1 MESSSHE
8 RRLAVWSSFEFDLR
22 TLQLRRRGLRL
33 RLEHKPA
40 RVLARLLEQ
49 PGQIVERDDLVK
61 LLWPGETCGDF
72 DLRLNKALHKV
83 RCTLGDDPANPR
95 FVQTLSRRG
104 YRFIADVQIVNG
116 NNGSSAGAAN
126 IESKPAIVSEPYEGA
141 TGAESLRTT
150 SEKPLNIAVRS
161 SSDQPAGE
169 LVAAQGLRS
178 GFGARWLR
186 WGGAAGLVF
195 IACVI
200 SFEVFHRAHPSV
212 PPVQSIAILSF
223 TNLSGNPADQWF
235 SVALGDW
242 LASDLTAGANLR
254 AIPRDYIAR
263 FQAEQGLQNTD
274 RISPQM
280 LAKMSH
286 DLGADLVLS
295 GSYASSGTDAQSQM
309 RLDVQVRDSRSG
321 RLLSSV
327 NAAGSRAEIFDL
339 VTSAGAQLRIKLRL
353 GPIDA
358 STLSA
363 MRSILPANPD
373 AARFYA
379 EGTDEIE
386 RFDPVDAQVLLQRSV
401 ALEPEHA
408 LSHAALSTAY
418 TMLGFSAQAKI
429 EATKALDRADTLPTE
444 QRLLVE
450 GQFYETTYQWQ
461 RAIDVYSRLFQ
472 LFPGSAENGIRLA
485 RAQSL
490 GGKPLQALDT
500 IAQLRQS
507 QFASDDEARIDL
519 AEADA
524 AEGISDFRRERDAA
538 SHAAERARQSSAT
551 QLLARAEEEEGKALR
566 ALGDYPGALAQW
578 KDAET
583 RYVDIGDR
591 SAVARLLLDQGRLH
605 WQQGAPE
612 AADASYSKSASISKE
627 IGDEASLGRA
637 LAALAQ
643 VRMYY
648 VGWAEGNRLCKQ
660 ALAIFRAIGNKQEEA
675 YTLSIMADIAFSNH
689 KQAIKLYQQSLDLS
703 REVNDRSRIAGR
715 LQDLGIE
722 ATVEGDLASAENYL
736 QQSLA
741 IYHEIGERNREALE
755 MNLLSIVRTW
765 QGRLDD
771 ADKLSNQAVTTL
783 ATVGDIVQLA
793 QSRENL
799 GIVQMQEGH
808 FADAENS
815 LKLALKEHQNAH
827 NPGGVAIT
835 SVQLAEL
842 FLLEGKLAESKAA
855 LKEYDV
861 ESHVGPKGQPVGEDI
876 TQRAIVA
883 ARIDAADGKVQRARS
898 EAVLAVNDALRTDQG
913 SMLMK
918 AKLTLGEIEL
928 QSGDKTSGRHDLEVL
943 TTDSDKEGF
952 GLISRE
958 ARRILA
964 QAAKGAPQREPDS
977 GTSPSHST
985 VAANESTRR

>member
-1 MESSSHE
+1 MQSTSHE

-22 TLQLRRRGLRL
+22 TLELRRRGLRL

-40 RVLARLLEQ
+40 CVLGRLLEQ
-49 PGQIVERDDLVK
+49 QGQIVERDDLVK
-61 LLWPGETCGDF
+61 LLWPDEASGDF

-83 RCTLGDDPANPR
+83 RCALGDDPLNPR

-104 YRFIADVQIVNG
+104 YRFIADVQILNG
-116 NNGSSAGAAN
+116 NNGLSAGAVN
-126 IESKPAIVSEPYEGA
+126 TESKRAIVPALHEDAITS
-141 TGAESLRTT
+141 ESLSAAGGTPR
-150 SEKPLNIAVRS
+150 NVAVPS
-161 SSDQPAGE
+161 SFGQ
-169 LVAAQGLRS
+169 LVAAEGLSS
-178 GFGARWLR
+178 GIRAGWLR
-186 WGGAAGLVF
+186 AAVAAGLVL
-195 IACVI
+195 IACFI
-200 SFEVFHRAHPSV
+200 SFEVFHRAHPSA
-212 PPVQSIAILSF
+212 PHVQSIAILSF

-263 FQAEQGLQNTD
+263 FQAEQRLQDSD
-274 RISPQM
+274 RISPQV

-321 RLLSSV
+321 KLLSSV
-327 NAAGSRAEIFDL
+327 NATGSRAEIFDL

-358 STLSA
+358 TALSA

-401 ALEPEHA
+401 ALEPDHA

-418 TMLGFSAQAKI
+418 TMLGFSAEAKI
-429 EATKALDRADTLPTE
+429 EAAKALDRADTLPTE
-444 QRLLVE
+444 QRLLVQ

-472 LFPGSAENGIRLA
+472 LFPGSADNGIRLS

-490 GGKPLQALDT
+490 AGKPLLALDT

-519 AEADA
+519 VEAEAADC
-524 AEGISDFRRERDAA
+524 ISDFRREKDAA
-538 SHAAERARQSSAT
+538 ARAAERARQSSAT
-551 QLLARAEEEEGKALR
+551 QLLARAEEREGEALR
-566 ALGDYPGALAQW
+566 ALGDFPGALALW

-591 SAVARLLLDQGRLH
+591 SAVARVLIDQGRVH
-605 WQQGAPE
+605 WQQGDPQ
-612 AADASYSKSASISKE
+612 AADASYSRSASISKE

-637 LAALAQ
+637 LSALAQ

-648 VGWAEGNRLCKQ
+648 VSSAEGNRLCKQ
-660 ALAIFRAIGNKQEEA
+660 ALAIFRTIGNKQEEA
-675 YTLSIMADIAFSNH
+675 YTLSIMADISFVDH
-689 KQAIKLYQQSLDLS
+689 KLAIKLYQQSLELS

-715 LQDLGIE
+715 LQDLGIQ
-722 ATVEGDLASAENYL
+722 ATVEGDLPSADHYL

-741 IYHEIGERNREALE
+741 IYHEIGERNREALQ

-765 QGRLDD
+765 QGRLDE
-771 ADKLSNQAVTTL
+771 AGKLSNQAVATL
-783 ATVGDIVQLA
+783 ASVGEIVQLA
-793 QSRENL
+793 QSRQNL
-799 GIVQMQEGH
+799 GRVQMLEGH
-808 FADAENS
+808 FADAEATLN
-815 LKLALKEHQNAH
+815 LALHEHQDAH

-835 SVQLAEL
+835 SGQLAEL

-855 LKEYDV
+855 LKQYDEV
-861 ESHVGPKGQPVGEDI
+861 SQIGPKGQPVVGEHV
-876 TQRAIVA
+876 TERAIVA

-898 EAVLAVNDALRTDQG
+898 QAALAVNEALKADQG

-918 AKLTLGEIEL
+918 ARLALGEIEL
-928 QSGDKTSGRHDLEVL
+928 ESGNKASGRRDLEIL
-943 TTDSDKEGF
+943 AADSDKNGF
-952 GLISRE
+952 GLISSE
-958 ARRILA
+958 ARRMLA
-964 QAAKGAPQREPDS
+964 PAAMGAPNREPDS

-985 VAANESTRR
+985 VAANESTGR